1 MKRKATNVAVVG
13 DAKREKKQ
21 PALMGTKI
29 EPGEYRVEYEASSN
43 ESETIYITDPEF
55 CEFWKLKDRRDL
67 LRVDGI
73 DINEEWDEEV
83 HGKKPE
89 EGSALWPMQN
99 WSPQWSTCEY
109 EDIRVTFPCLLGG
122 KLADVPHCESVR
134 YEWAV
139 GGKDF
144 CLPQGVSFEK
154 LRSLAMDYDVEHEG
168 VSYSDLEYEDDEEDV
183 VELVPSVASVV
194 PRCEVVS
201 IGGARDCQGSITVT
215 LKEECTFRDVV
226 LRLDP
231 EHEFG
236 FEHSQPDYEAEVSFY

>member
-1 MKRKATNVAVVG
+1 MKRKAKAANVAVG

-55 CEFWKLKDRRDL
+55 CEFWKQKDRRDL

-83 HGKKPE
+83 HGKKPVQ
-89 EGSALWPMQN
+89 ANLWPMQN

-122 KLADVPHCESVR
+122 KVDVP
-134 YEWAV
+134 
-139 GGKDF
+139 
-144 CLPQGVSFEK
+144 QGISIEK
-154 LRSLAMDYDVEHEG
+154 LRGLAMENEG
-168 VSYSDLEYEDDEEDV
+168 VSYSGRESGD
-183 VELVPSVASVV
+183 ELVPSVASVV

-201 IGGARDCQGSITVT
+201 IGGAGDCQGSITIT
-215 LKEECTFRDVV
+215 LEEECTFRDVV